1 MPTLDQTKDKV
12 DALSIDYERMAEKWE
27 LLHALLGGTD
37 AMRAGKEQW
46 LVREPRESPESYRN
60 RLSRSFLYNAYRD
73 TVEKLVSKPFSR
85 PVTVQGFLPE
95 RLEAMVSD
103 MDLNGRDLTQ
113 FARDVFTSGVTYGC
127 SHILVDFPQFSPT
140 ATLADERAS
149 GVQPVFVHIKPTQVI
164 GWRSETAENG
174 KQVLTQVRIHE
185 VKVEGNGQY
194 SDKEVD
200 YIRVY
205 TPQDWQLWRRD
216 SENDEDEYTLVD
228 EGVHSFGEIPMASY
242 YISRSGV
249 LTANPPLEDLAF
261 MNLAHWQS
269 MSDQRNILR
278 FARVGLL
285 FAAGFSEEEMEEGL
299 TIGPNQLIRS
309 TNADAKVS
317 YVEHNGHA
325 IQSGQEDLDKLED
338 RMKVLGLQPLMQRSG
353 NQTATGRALDES
365 RTHTAIQ
372 AWIRALENTL
382 RQAFEIAAKW
392 VKLELPED
400 FALDINNDFGLSE
413 RATDDIKSL
422 IEMRNT
428 SQISGETFLREV
440 KRRGLLSENVDIE
453 SELEAVESEG
463 PPLASLSFSSKE
475 PDPDEDEAQENEE
488 VSKQDD

>member
-1 MPTLDQTKDKV
+1 
-12 DALSIDYERMAEKWE
+12 
-27 LLHALLGGTD
+27 
-37 AMRAGKEQW
+37 
-46 LVREPRESPESYRN
+46 
-60 RLSRSFLYNAYRD
+60 
-73 TVEKLVSKPFSR
+73 
-85 PVTVQGFLPE
+85 
-95 RLEAMVSD
+95 
-103 MDLNGRDLTQ
+103 
-113 FARDVFTSGVTYGC
+113 
-127 SHILVDFPQFSPT
+127 
-140 ATLADERAS
+140 
-149 GVQPVFVHIKPTQVI
+149 
-164 GWRSETAENG
+164 
-174 KQVLTQVRIHE
+174 
-185 VKVEGNGQY
+185 
-194 SDKEVD
+194 
-200 YIRVY
+200 
-205 TPQDWQLWRRD
+205 
-216 SENDEDEYTLVD
+216 
-228 EGVHSFGEIPMASY
+228 
-242 YISRSGV
+242 
-249 LTANPPLEDLAF
+249 
-261 MNLAHWQS
+261 
-269 MSDQRNILR
+269 
-278 FARVGLL
+278 LL